1 MTALRTNS
9 IGSVLSD
16 WPVPKPRVVS
26 CPDFVDR
33 WWEQAVDLAAVAGL
47 ELDEWQQW
55 SLRLMLGVRPD
66 DPERFAAFEYGS
78 IVPRQDGKG
87 AILEARELA
96 GLFLFP
102 WERLLIHTAHE
113 FKTSQEHF
121 LRIADLVESTP
132 ALMKHVKSIP
142 TSNGKEAV
150 VLHRRDCCRGAR
162 LRFLARSKG
171 SGRGFS
177 GDLVV
182 LDEAMTLPVETMGA
196 LFPTMSARSNP
207 QVVYTAT
214 AGDEDSEVLANV
226 RDRGI
231 RGDAGLAYVEYSAGE
246 PGDHVGDT
254 VSLDDRAEWWRS
266 NPAMHSGRISEE
278 FIDQERRALSEDQFA
293 KERLCL
299 WQVGRRASVVDPDVW
314 QGLVADSREAGP
326 VLSAA
331 LAWDAPPEKGSVS
344 IGVATDRGD
353 GKRHLELI
361 EYKSGTKWAAPR
373 LAELVRKG
381 KPVHV
386 AYGKNSPAA
395 SLHDEIVA
403 ELDVRKIPV
412 LGFAGADVKA
422 ACGQFL
428 DWVADGRFVV
438 HNGPNVNVLASA
450 VEVLRKRE
458 DPDGGFVFHR
468 RDTAADISPVMALVF
483 ASYALG
489 RPSSKKKRSG
499 EARF

>member
-1 MTALRTNS
+1 VALALATS
-9 IGSVLSD
+9 STESVRSD
-16 WPVPKPRVVS
+16 WPDPKPRVVS
-26 CPDFVDR
+26 CPEFVDR
-33 WWEQAVDLAAVAGL
+33 WWEDAVDLASVAGL
-47 ELDEWQQW
+47 ELDPWQQW

-66 DPERFAAFEYGS
+66 DPDRFASFEVGEE
-78 IVPRQDGKG
+78 VPRQDGKG
-87 AILEARELA
+87 AVLEARELA

-132 ALMKHVKSIP
+132 ALMRHVKSIP
-142 TSNGKEAV
+142 TSNGKEAII
-150 VLHRRDCCRGAR
+150 LHRKDCCRGAR

-182 LDEAMTLPVETMGA
+182 LDEAMTLPPETMGA
-196 LFPTMSARSNP
+196 LFPTMSARVNP
-207 QVVYTAT
+207 QVIYTAT
-214 AGDEDSEVLANV
+214 AGTDDSEVLARV
-226 RDRGI
+226 RERGH
-231 RGDAGLAYVEYSAGE
+231 RGEPRLTWIEYSAGD
-246 PGDHVGDT
+246 PDDHVGDQ
-254 VSLDDRAEWWRS
+254 VDLDDRREWWRS
-266 NPAMHSGRISEE
+266 NPAMSVGRISEE
-278 FIDQERRALSEDQFA
+278 FIEQERLAMGAEEFA
-293 KERLCL
+293 RERLCL
-299 WQVGRRASVVDPDVW
+299 WTVGKRASLIDPDLW
-314 QGLVADSREAGP
+314 QSLLGESTGP
-326 VLSAA
+326 IIASAI
-331 LAWDAPPEKGSVS
+331 AWDAPPEKGAVS
-344 IGVATDRGD
+344 IGLAMDRGD
-353 GKRHLELI
+353 GRRHLDLL
-361 EYKSGTKWAAPR
+361 EYRKGTKWAAPR
-373 LAELVRKG
+373 LAVLVKKG

-395 SLHDEIVA
+395 SLHDEIVT
-403 ELDVRKIPV
+403 ELDAKKIPV

-428 DWVADGRFVV
+428 DWAADGRFLV
-438 HNGPNVNVLASA
+438 HNGPNVNVIAKA
-450 VEVLRKRE
+450 VDALRKRE

-489 RPSSKKKRSG
+489 KPPTKRQRSR